1 MPRSTDKNY
10 LKNKIKSFLGL
21 FNYEIKRINNFE
33 QRFFDS
39 VAEITS
45 DEKKILESIS
55 KFALSSKANQWS
67 IIQSLKHIKNKNIPG
82 DIIEC
87 GVYKGGSLILINLFV
102 KYFDLNKKIIGYD
115 TFEEGF
121 NQISEFDTDPKG
133 RKIDKP
139 DFEKVF
145 FPSKQDVINNL
156 LSCNIKNEDLP
167 VLIKGKTE
175 DTLKDDKNVPDHI
188 SFLRLDTDLYESTRD
203 QLEILYPKLSKGG
216 ILHLDDYGHCPGA
229 RKAIDEYFK
238 SENIWLHRVDYT
250 CRLLIKD

>member
-82 DIIEC
+82 DII
-87 GVYKGGSLILINLFV
+87 I
-102 KYFDLNKKIIGYD
+102 
-115 TFEEGF
+115 F
-121 NQISEFDTDPKG
+121 NNQYI
-133 RKIDKP
+133 
-139 DFEKVF
+139 F
-145 FPSKQDVINNL
+145 F
-156 LSCNIKNEDLP
+156 
-167 VLIKGKTE
+167 
-175 DTLKDDKNVPDHI
+175 
-188 SFLRLDTDLYESTRD
+188 
-203 QLEILYPKLSKGG
+203 
-216 ILHLDDYGHCPGA
+216 
-229 RKAIDEYFK
+229 
-238 SENIWLHRVDYT
+238 
-250 CRLLIKD
+250 